1 MLDAVLA
8 AVASAALDAAG
19 ADDAVLDAVLLAAG
33 ASAALDTAAGADDA
47 VLDAVLAAG
56 ASAALDA
63 AAGADDTVLEA
74 VLLAAGA
81 SAALDAAAG
90 ADDAVL
96 EAVLLAAG
104 ASAALDTA
112 AGADDAVLEAVLL
125 AAGVSAALDA
135 AAGDDDAVLE
145 DAVPDVT
152 ETDDAD
158 AAAPDAAVPDETVP
172 LVAVLPDPDS
182 DAPHPASPITIA
194 ETSSITT
201 FFFINICSL
210 SSGGPP
216 RTDAAGPA
224 FHNSFISRT
233 ITRCSQFRNN
243 LLTALRHRDG
253 HFPTLRV
260 RCLSAIQNPIRS
272 IQTAASVHSS
282 AFEAAGIG
290 PRSCFSSRSS
300 VSRI

>member
-1 MLDAVLA
+1 MLLTAG
-8 AVASAALDAAG
+8 ASAALDAAAG

-96 EAVLLAAG
+96 E
-104 ASAALDTA
+104 
-112 AGADDAVLEAVLL
+112 
-125 AAGVSAALDA
+125 
-135 AAGDDDAVLE
+135 
-145 DAVPDVT
+145 DAVPEVT

>member
-90 ADDAVL
+90 ALDTVLDAV
-96 EAVLLAAG
+96 LAAG
-104 ASAALDTA
+104 ASAALDAA

>member
-33 ASAALDTAAGADDA
+33 A
-47 VLDAVLAAG
+47 
-56 ASAALDA
+56 
-63 AAGADDTVLEA
+63 
-74 VLLAAGA
+74 
-81 SAALDAAAG
+81 
-90 ADDAVL
+90 
-96 EAVLLAAG
+96 
-104 ASAALDTA
+104 
-112 AGADDAVLEAVLL
+112 
-125 AAGVSAALDA
+125 SAALDA

>member
-1 MLDAVLA
+1 M
-8 AVASAALDAAG
+8 
-19 ADDAVLDAVLLAAG
+19 
-33 ASAALDTAAGADDA
+33 
-47 VLDAVLAAG
+47 LDAVLAAG

-81 SAALDAAAG
+81 SAALDAASG
-90 ADDAVL
+90 ALDTVLDAV
-96 EAVLLAAG
+96 LAAG
-104 ASAALDTA
+104 ASAALDA
-112 AGADDAVLEAVLL
+112 AASALDTVLDAVLT
-125 AAGVSAALDA
+125 AGASAALDA
-135 AAGDDDAVLE
+135 AGADDAVLE

>member
-81 SAALDAAAG
+81 
-90 ADDAVL
+90 
-96 EAVLLAAG
+96 
-104 ASAALDTA
+104 
-112 AGADDAVLEAVLL
+112 
-125 AAGVSAALDA
+125 SAALDA

>member
-1 MLDAVLA
+1 MLDAVLTA
-8 AVASAALDAAG
+8 GASAALDAAG
-19 ADDAVLDAVLLAAG
+19 VDDAVLEAVLAAG
-33 ASAALDTAAGADDA
+33 ASAALDAVAGADDT

-63 AAGADDTVLEA
+63 AAGALDAVLDAVLAAGASAALDTAGALDTVLDA
-74 VLLAAGA
+74 VLAAGA
-81 SAALDAAAG
+81 SAALDA
-90 ADDAVL
+90 
-96 EAVLLAAG
+96 
-104 ASAALDTA
+104 A

>member
-8 AVASAALDAAG
+8 AVASAALDAA
-19 ADDAVLDAVLLAAG
+19 AG
-33 ASAALDTAAGADDA
+33 ALDT

-63 AAGADDTVLEA
+63 AAGADDAVLEA
-74 VLLAAGA
+74 VLLAAGV

-104 ASAALDTA
+104 ASAALDTAAGADDAVLEAVLLA

>member
-1 MLDAVLA
+1 M
-8 AVASAALDAAG
+8 
-19 ADDAVLDAVLLAAG
+19 
-33 ASAALDTAAGADDA
+33 
-47 VLDAVLAAG
+47 LDAVLAAG

-63 AAGADDTVLEA
+63 AAGADDAVLLTAGASAALDAATGALDTVLDA
-74 VLLAAGA
+74 VLAVGASAALDAAAGALDTVLDAVLAAGA

-112 AGADDAVLEAVLL
+112 AGA
-125 AAGVSAALDA
+125 
-135 AAGDDDAVLE
+135 DDAVLE